1 MWVCVHVCM
10 LFFFLPRG
18 QLNLGHFSTRN
29 KLSLPHQGLAVNFSP
44 SKALV
49 ARKEGALEAGAK
61 FRQTLLS
68 DWGAPA
74 PKGMVLI
81 RV

>member
-1 MWVCVHVCM
+1 MSC
-10 LFFFLPRG
+10 PSQPPTQDG
-18 QLNLGHFSTRN
+18 GNDQ
-29 KLSLPHQGLAVNFSP
+29 QGGPYSQE
-44 SKALV
+44 
-49 ARKEGALEAGAK
+49 REALEAGAK

-74 PKGMVLI
+74 PKGMVPI